1 MKPTK
6 QQFEEYVNIQREGI
20 TNMCDIRF
28 ICGYSLTG
36 LTRDICMY
44 IMDHYM
50 ELCEEYGIEV

>member
-1 MKPTK
+1 M
-6 QQFEEYVNIQREGI
+6 F
-20 TNMCDIRF
+20 DIRF